1 MRRSFVAL
9 ALGLVVPGLAI
20 AHPHSHPGKTH
31 ADDTLGWAVVHGGHE
46 HNSSVDDDV
55 DDIRSLV
62 DRYGDD
68 FLYIRD
74 GKERYVIRDSKMIDR
89 ADEASHEIGDH
100 VREITSLAGAQ
111 VRLALSGASGARA
124 QAKLARR
131 EARLEMKI
139 DRAERDGDDTK
150 ELKRELAQVREDLEH
165 LEAHQERSH
174 LSEAEQRDLERRRD
188 KAQDGLQKAVDDL
201 RAEIRVI
208 LRESKEKGLAER
220 VR

>member
-1 MRRSFVAL
+1 MRRTFVAL

-20 AHPHSHPGKTH
+20 AHPHSHAVRTH
-31 ADDTLGWAVVHGGHE
+31 SDDTLGWAVVRDGHK
-46 HNSSVDDDV
+46 HSSSVDDE

-68 FLYIRD
+68 FLYVRD

-89 ADEASHEIGDH
+89 AEDASHEIGEH
-100 VREITSLAGAQ
+100 VREITTVAHAQARVALNGA
-111 VRLALSGASGARA
+111 AGARA

-131 EARLEMKI
+131 EAKLEMRI
-139 DRAERDGDDTK
+139 DRAERDGEDTK
-150 ELKRELAQVREDLEH
+150 ELERELEQVREDLED
-165 LEAHQERSH
+165 LEAHREKDH
-174 LSEAEQRDLERRRD
+174 LSESERRDLEHRRD
-188 KAQDGLQKAVDDL
+188 KANDGLEKAVDHL